1 MKAGS
6 LHTAC
11 GLPQVAHRI
20 CPERVVLSR
29 VKLIHQ
35 EVLRSSLLAHIM
47 APLGGIEVLI
57 SYLS

>member
-20 CPERVVLSR
+20 CPERVVFKYSKINSSR
-29 VKLIHQ
+29 GSEKLCTC
-35 EVLRSSLLAHIM
+35 AHHGTIQWN
-47 APLGGIEVLI
+47 
-57 SYLS
+57 